1 MRNNQNTLRT
11 PRISLLISVALALFC
26 TACESEEPQQQSGL
40 IFGKP
45 TAYKNQVKPAPVDVR
60 ALLRKKR
67 CHICHTESEQLL
79 GPSYEEIG
87 LAYRA
92 RKDMTAEILAEK
104 VISGGGG
111 NWGVVPMVAN
121 EHVKKNEALT
131 MANWILEFTP

>member
-1 MRNNQNTLRT
+1 MRNNQNTLRA
-11 PRISLLISVALALFC
+11 PKISLLISVALALFC
-26 TACESEEPQQQSGL
+26 TACESEAPQQQSGL

-45 TAYKNQVKPAPVDVR
+45 TAYKIPVKPAPVDVQ

-67 CHICHTESEQLL
+67 CHICHTESKQLL

-131 MANWILEFTP
+131 MANWVLEFTP